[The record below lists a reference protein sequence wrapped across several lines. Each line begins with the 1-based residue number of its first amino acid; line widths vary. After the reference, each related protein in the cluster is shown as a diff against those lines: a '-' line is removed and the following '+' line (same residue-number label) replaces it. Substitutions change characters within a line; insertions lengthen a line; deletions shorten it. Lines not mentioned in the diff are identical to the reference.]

1 VRYILLYTLQHNRFK
16 GPFFKYNS
24 LSAGIVV
31 PQPGPPAKRPNK
43 EVGPVRGAE
52 AFSPMMGR
60 SVINH
65 LNGKAKI
72 ATMTRSGSGR
82 KQVISWMDAPDDV
95 YFRSTDGTK

>member
-1 VRYILLYTLQHNRFK
+1 MFHCIHQLISELLLNCNLLFV
-16 GPFFKYNS
+16 
-24 LSAGIVV
+24 GIVV

-43 EVGPVRGAE
+43 EVGPIRGPE
-52 AFSPMMGR
+52 GFSPMLGR